1 MSCLHIKIEKCNKGI
16 DSKTHINKPLDFKVK
31 INSPYGFRII
41 EVPAGLN
48 IKCEII
54 NTEDF

>member
-16 DSKTHINKPLDFKVK
+16 DSKIYINNPLDFNVK
-31 INSPYGFRII
+31 INSPYSFRIL

-54 NTEDF
+54 KD

>member
-1 MSCLHIKIEKCNKGI
+1 MSCLHIEIEKYNKGI
-16 DSKTHINKPLDFKVK
+16 DSKIYINKPLDFNVK
-31 INSPYGFRII
+31 INSRYSFRII

-54 NTEDF
+54 KD